1 MKSKQAI
8 CKPQSGLT
16 IIELL
21 VVIAIAAV
29 LMGYAAPSFNSM
41 IDSVKVNLITH
52 QIHGALLLTRSEA
65 IKRNAKVTLI
75 ANNDN
80 WKEGWQIKTASD
92 VVVGEQDKF
101 TTSNLTIGSTG
112 LSDRTAKITFT
123 GTGKPVT
130 GSGGT
135 QAGTIR
141 VVVGGSNRNIVI
153 NFLGRTQVC
162 ETDQLTRCN

>member
-1 MKSKQAI
+1 M
-8 CKPQSGLT
+8 
-16 IIELL
+16 
-21 VVIAIAAV
+21 
-29 LMGYAAPSFNSM
+29 
-41 IDSVKVNLITH
+41 
-52 QIHGALLLTRSEA
+52 
-65 IKRNAKVTLI
+65 TLI

-162 ETDQLTRCN
+162 ETVNLTGC